1 MAGNVPPLPRY
12 IGKEVVCSREV
23 GKVVCCTGAIVV
35 TTVGDI
41 GEGTTL
47 SDRAK
52 LLPLLLVLDDDS
64 TELCRI
70 DEAGEIDNDDKGGAT
85 VDVFS
90 DELEVEPLIDN

>member
-1 MAGNVPPLPRY
+1 MADNVPPLPRY

-35 TTVGDI
+35 TTVGDT

-47 SDRAK
+47 SDKAK
-52 LLPLLLVLDDDS
+52 LLPLLLLDEDS
-64 TELCRI
+64 TELCRM
-70 DEAGEIDNDDKGGAT
+70 DEAEEVDNDDEGGAT